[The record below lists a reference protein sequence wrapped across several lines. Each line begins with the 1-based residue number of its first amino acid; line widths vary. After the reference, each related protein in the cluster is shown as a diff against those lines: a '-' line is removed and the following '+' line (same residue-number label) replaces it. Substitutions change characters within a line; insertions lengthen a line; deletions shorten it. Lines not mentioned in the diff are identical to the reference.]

1 MSELNDREKILAA
14 MGGRK
19 GLIDSGLPSLLFLIS
34 FNFTKEVRSSA
45 YLALALSL
53 ILTIIRLAR
62 RETIQHSISGVLG
75 VAICAWLSNRTGKA
89 EDFYLPGLWTNVI
102 YGIGYALSNLIGWP
116 IIGVIIGPLV
126 GENLRWRK
134 NLSRRR
140 MYVKATWLWVAL
152 FISRLAVQ
160 YPLYRSGNINLLG
173 TARLVMG
180 YPLFLL
186 TAWGTWLII
195 RSGPAPDKEEKN

>member
-1 MSELNDREKILAA
+1 MSEASDRERILGA
-14 MGGRK
+14 MGGKK
-19 GLIDSGLPSLLFLIS
+19 GLIDSGLPSLLFLIA
-34 FNFTKEVRSSA
+34 FNFTEEVRTSA
-45 YLALALSL
+45 YLALGLSL
-53 ILTIIRLAR
+53 ILTLIRLVR

-75 VAICAWLSNRTGKA
+75 VAVCAWLSNRTGKA

-102 YGIGYALSNLIGWP
+102 YGVAYALSNLIGWP

-134 NLSRRR
+134 NPLRRR

-160 YPLYRSGNINLLG
+160 YPLYRSGNVNLLG

-186 TAWGTWLII
+186 TAWGTWVII
-195 RSGPAPDKEEKN
+195 RSGPTPERE